1 MAHLARMMRTPSTR
15 LVDMGTWEL
24 SDIAKAEKTLETE
37 ELMSPALRDKATWQM
52 LLSSA
57 VAFTAAM
64 GWGRAVTVMLDS
76 DDVIDG
82 NYNADQPIEIDWR
95 VIPTIFYTFVV
106 MFVVF
111 LVMHRL
117 HRYRDRKERRYQRW
131 AARMDRQEQ
140 ALQKAAAHGGEE
152 ADGAAQQ
159 QHQLEAERVV
169 RWMEVQFLSQVV
181 TNFTGGWT
189 YSSMFMWTVLLHS
202 FLDHERADLSATC
215 WLLLVLH
222 VVCTSLAVAAYEA
235 PLRSA
240 ERLGISVDR
249 DRLDTVAGAF
259 TGTLAWL
266 LAIHWM
272 EFSEVLAAHFMD
284 LQGEAIRLATLSSR
298 MERDGVG
305 QLFELQT
312 DFEVVEEGQWTEFLL
327 YDDGEWFDHRCELVP
342 TICQVMSSLAAVAGT
357 IEGFEA
363 AAPGQVTIL
372 RMAGGTRLRPHCGP
386 HPPTDPPV
394 IPPSHPRPV
403 P

>member
-140 ALQKAAAHGGEE
+140 ALQKAAAQGGEE

-169 RWMEVQFLSQVV
+169 RWMEMQFLSQVV

-272 EFSEVLAAHFMD
+272 EFSEVLAAHLFLGPQRMHE
-284 LQGEAIRLATLSSR
+284 LKYYWGGYHGLHPLLRWSISGVWFGGAILSLCVERRWISSDGSSSR
-298 MERDGVG
+298 PFRTRQPEALETQEASALDESAEASDDSAAGSAAG
-305 QLFELQT
+305 Q
-312 DFEVVEEGQWTEFLL
+312 G
-327 YDDGEWFDHRCELVP
+327 
-342 TICQVMSSLAAVAGT
+342 
-357 IEGFEA
+357 A
-363 AAPGQVTIL
+363 AAEGDTV
-372 RMAGGTRLRPHCGP
+372 
-386 HPPTDPPV
+386 
-394 IPPSHPRPV
+394 
-403 P
+403 